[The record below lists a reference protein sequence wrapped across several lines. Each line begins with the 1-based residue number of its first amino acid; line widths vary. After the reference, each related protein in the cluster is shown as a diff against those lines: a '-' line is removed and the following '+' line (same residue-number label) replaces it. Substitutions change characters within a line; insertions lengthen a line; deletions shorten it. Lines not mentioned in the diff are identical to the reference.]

1 MVGKIKKNLK
11 KFSSKKKAENLK
23 RFFKCGKGEYGEGDE
38 FIGVKVP
45 DQRKVVKKYWEK
57 TSLKQTEKLLKSKIH
72 EYRLTALLILVEKY
86 QKAVNK
92 KEKEKIVRLYLG
104 NIKFIN
110 NWDLVDLSAP
120 KIWGD
125 FILNNPKEK
134 ETLYEFIKSG
144 NLWKRRIAVLATFA
158 FIKDGKFRDTFR
170 ITKRLLNDKEDLI
183 HKASGWM
190 LREIGKQDRTELEFF
205 LKKHYPKMPRT
216 MLRYAIEKFSKT
228 KRKAYLGGKI

>member
-1 MVGKIKKNLK
+1 MISEIKKNLK
-11 KFSSKKKAENLK
+11 KFSSKERAKSLK
-23 RFFKCGKGEYGEGDE
+23 HFFKCGKGDM

-45 DQRKVVKKYWEK
+45 DQRKVVKKHWEK
-57 TSLKQTEKLLKSKIH
+57 ISLKQTEKLLKSKIH
-72 EYRLTALLILVEKY
+72 EYRLAALLILVEKY
-86 QKAVNK
+86 QKTKSK
-92 KEKEKIVRLYLG
+92 KEQDRIVKFYLG
-104 NIKFIN
+104 NINHIN

-120 KIWGD
+120 KILGD
-125 FILNNPKEK
+125 YLLNNPREK
-134 ETLYEFIKSG
+134 DKLYEFIKSR
-144 NLWKRRIAVLATFA
+144 NLWKRRIAVLATFT

-170 ITKRLLNDKEDLI
+170 IAKRLLDDKENLI

-228 KRKAYLGGKI
+228 KRKAYLDGKI